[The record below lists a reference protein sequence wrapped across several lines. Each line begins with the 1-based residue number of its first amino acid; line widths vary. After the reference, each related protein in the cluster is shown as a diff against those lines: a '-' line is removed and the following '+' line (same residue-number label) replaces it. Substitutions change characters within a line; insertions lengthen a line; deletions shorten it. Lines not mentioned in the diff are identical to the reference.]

1 MQSKRKVADSF
12 LKCNRDEKEW
22 TQNVSIQT
30 ETMIVSEKGV
40 KRQLC

>member
-1 MQSKRKVADSF
+1 M
-12 LKCNRDEKEW
+12 DEKEW
-22 TQNVSIQT
+22 TQNVPIQT